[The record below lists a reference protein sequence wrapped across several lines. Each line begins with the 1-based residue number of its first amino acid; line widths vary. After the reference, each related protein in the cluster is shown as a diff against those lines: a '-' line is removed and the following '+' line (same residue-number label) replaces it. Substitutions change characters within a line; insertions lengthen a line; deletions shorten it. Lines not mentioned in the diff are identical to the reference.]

1 MSDAPTAEP
10 DLEHPTTMQAH
21 HESDERSGGPG
32 VEVTRGVIVI
42 LLAVAVG
49 AFVVTQGLKSDGESV
64 AAASDVATVSG
75 AEDGSLGSDSGDGIT
90 GDENGDDG
98 AADEIGG
105 ATAESGDGDAM
116 VSDDPTA
123 GDDGDTAVGGDDP
136 DDATVSTESAA
147 DAESDPAGPGTQT
160 AADITV
166 LVLNGAGAKGT
177 AGRGSA
183 ILQDAGYEVLAPR
196 NATVLGPS
204 KIFYTEGFEE
214 AANGIAGSYSVDP
227 AAVVAPLDPANP
239 PIDDTRGADV
249 IVVVGEDGLIQV

>member
-1 MSDAPTAEP
+1 
-10 DLEHPTTMQAH
+10 MQAH

-42 LLAVAVG
+42 LLAIAVG
-49 AFVVTQGLKSDGESV
+49 AFVVTQGLKNDGESV
-64 AAASDVATVSG
+64 AAASDVAAMSA
-75 AEDGSLGSDSGDGIT
+75 AEDGSLGSDAGEEVT
-90 GDENGDDG
+90 GDETDDNSS
-98 AADEIGG
+98 ADDISG

-116 VSDDPTA
+116 VGDDPTA
-123 GDDGDTAVGGDDP
+123 GDGSDDGDAAAAGGDAEDP
-136 DDATVSTESAA
+136 TASTGTPA
-147 DAESDPAGPGTQT
+147 DAESDPAGPGAQT

-183 ILQDAGYEVLAPR
+183 ILQEAGYEVLAPR
-196 NATVLGPS
+196 NANFLGPS

-214 AANGIAGSYSVDP
+214 AANGVAGAYSVDP

-239 PIDDTRGADV
+239 PINDTRSADV

>member
-1 MSDAPTAEP
+1 
-10 DLEHPTTMQAH
+10 MQAH

-64 AAASDVATVSG
+64 AAASDVAAVSG
-75 AEDGSLGSDSGDGIT
+75 AEDGSLNSDA
-90 GDENGDDG
+90 GDDT
-98 AADEIGG
+98 ADEGTADDTTDEGTADGSTADDIGG
-105 ATAESGDGDAM
+105 ATAESGDGDAAA
-116 VSDDPTA
+116 A
-123 GDDGDTAVGGDDP
+123 GDDAEDS
-136 DDATVSTESAA
+136 TVSTETPTG
-147 DAESDPAGPGTQT
+147 DENDPAAPGAQA

-183 ILQDAGYEVLAPR
+183 ILQEAGYEVLAPR
-196 NATVLGPS
+196 NANFLGPS
-204 KIFYTEGFEE
+204 KIFYAEGFEE
-214 AANGIAGSYSVDP
+214 AAIGVAGAYSVDP

-239 PIDDTRGADV
+239 PINDTRGADV